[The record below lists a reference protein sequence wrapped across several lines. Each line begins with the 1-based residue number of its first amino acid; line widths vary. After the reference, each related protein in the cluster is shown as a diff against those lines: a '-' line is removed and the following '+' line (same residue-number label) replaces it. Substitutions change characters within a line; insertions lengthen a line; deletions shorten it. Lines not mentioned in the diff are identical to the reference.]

1 MKVLYVDCEYCQ
13 YPEGINSP
21 AEFAE
26 YLDGNFNRFIEVKC
40 YSLEH
45 CNAPYLIEEE
55 VITKYFN
62 VSQIDSFYEEDVT
75 VLPREEYDRRLKN
88 LMAVKCAD
96 CVHHD
101 DEDSFD
107 DVRDTLSLDGQ
118 CWRFEKKPKE

>member
-1 MKVLYVDCEYCQ
+1 MKVLSVDCEYCK
-13 YPEGINSP
+13 YPEGVNSP
-21 AEFAE
+21 AEFAA
-26 YLDGNFNRFIEVKC
+26 YLEGNFNRFIELKC
-40 YSLEH
+40 YSIEH
-45 CNAPYLIEEE
+45 CNFPYLIEEDI
-55 VITKYFN
+55 ITKYLN

-101 DEDSFD
+101 EDSFD
-107 DVRDTLSLDGQ
+107 DVRDNLSLNGQ